1 MLSTITISD
10 APFEASMNSIY
21 ELPGIKFSVLRIT
34 ASARFVKRMAVSTGT
49 EPVTELISDFNA
61 VRLDGPGFLDHTTI
75 PTGKAEGATVEVH
88 RFQTQFG
95 KHSLH
100 GRFVP

>member
-21 ELPGIKFSVLRIT
+21 ELPGIEFSVLRIT
-34 ASARFVKRMAVSTGT
+34 ASTRFVKRMAVSTGT
-49 EPVTELISDFNA
+49 APATELVPDFNT
-61 VRLDGPGFLDHTTI
+61 VRLNGPRFLDHTTI
-75 PTGKAEGATVEVH
+75 PATEAESATMEVH
-88 RFQTQFG
+88 GCQTQFG
-95 KHSLH
+95 KHSSH